1 MRNPRTGSRW
11 QRVLGLALVLTLT
24 LITPVSVS
32 ADAGTSGPGTPPA
45 SGNGSTQP
53 TGTRVT
59 SQAVNLRTSAS
70 TDSFVITII
79 PQGSTITLTGNLNGE
94 FAEIKFGDASG
105 WVEAEFL
112 LEGTAGTETPVPT
125 PVDLTSRTLSKDTN
139 LRTAP
144 DLESDIVA
152 VLTAGETV
160 NVTGDINGEFAK
172 VTSTNGAGWVAAQ
185 FLLETVPSTVTPP
198 VTVTTTATAVGTE
211 GPVST
216 PTPIGTQTPGATET
230 PPVTPPVNETP
241 TQVVTV
247 TATADVT
254 DTPPATPPAN
264 ETPTQVVTETATV
277 DVMAT
282 ATVAP
287 TQGPTEGM
295 TETPGPTVTVP
306 VETITIVPTQTA
318 PSQPTE
324 TPAMTPTSGAG
335 ETPTAPSGNS
345 LVVWPIKGGSW
356 TISQGYNGSSH
367 QNNNDL
373 WQYLYSFDIVP
384 TNGEAAGQSVYSP
397 VNGTIRWFD
406 PSTGGISI
414 DMGGGLAFAMFHMD
428 VDGGLQVGDQLTQGQ
443 FVGTIAAPG
452 GGGNGGFPHLHIT
465 AWSTSDG
472 GNYSRQAIPF
482 TGSVAISGKEF
493 PADGSSQQY
502 TGVEFTP

>member
-32 ADAGTSGPGTPPA
+32 ADAGTNGPGTPPA

-53 TGTRVT
+53 TGTRLT
-59 SQAVNLRTSAS
+59 YRAVNLRTSAS
-70 TDSFVITII
+70 TDSFAITII
-79 PQGSTITLTGNLNGE
+79 PQGSTITLTGNLNGQ

-112 LEGTAGTETPVPT
+112 LEDTAGTETPVPT
-125 PVDLTSRTLSKDTN
+125 PVDSTSRTLSDDTN

-160 NVTGDINGEFAK
+160 NVTGDIDGEFAK
-172 VTSTNGAGWVAAQ
+172 VTSTNGIGWVAAQ
-185 FLLETVPSTVTPP
+185 FLLETFPSTVTPP
-198 VTVTTTATAVGTE
+198 VTVASTATAVGTE
-211 GPVST
+211 SPVST
-216 PTPIGTQTPGATET
+216 PTPIGTQTPG
-230 PPVTPPVNETP
+230 P
-241 TQVVTV
+241 
-247 TATADVT
+247 T
-254 DTPPATPPAN
+254 DTPSVTPPAN
-264 ETPTQVVTETATV
+264 ETPTQVVMETATV
-277 DVMAT
+277 DVTAT
-282 ATVAP
+282 ATVTVAP
-287 TQGPTEGM
+287 TQGPTEGI

-324 TPAMTPTSGAG
+324 TPAMTPTSGAD
-335 ETPTAPSGNS
+335 ETPTAPAGNS

-384 TNGEAAGQSVYSP
+384 TNGEAAGKSVYSP

-428 VDGGLQVGDQLTQGQ
+428 VDGGLQVGDQLKQGQ

-472 GNYSRQAIPF
+472 GNFSRQAIPF

>member
-32 ADAGTSGPGTPPA
+32 ADAGTNGPGTPPA

-59 SQAVNLRTSAS
+59 SQAVNLRTDAS

-79 PQGSTITLTGNLNGE
+79 PQGRTITLTGNLNGE

-112 LEGTAGTETPVPT
+112 LEDKAGTETPVPT
-125 PVDLTSRTLSKDTN
+125 PVDATSRTLSDDTN

-172 VTSTNGAGWVAAQ
+172 VTSTNGTGWVAAQ

-198 VTVTTTATAVGTE
+198 VTVTATATAVGTE
-211 GPVST
+211 SPVST
-216 PTPIGTQTPGATET
+216 PTPIGTETPGATET
-230 PPVTPPVNETP
+230 PSV
-241 TQVVTV
+241 
-247 TATADVT
+247 
-254 DTPPATPPAN
+254 TPPAN

-277 DVMAT
+277 DVTTT
-282 ATVAP
+282 ATVTVTP

-295 TETPGPTVTVP
+295 TETPDPTVTVP
-306 VETITIVPTQTA
+306 VETITIVPTQTS

-324 TPAMTPTSGAG
+324 TPAMTPTAGAG
-335 ETPTAPSGNS
+335 ETPTAPAGNS

-443 FVGTIAAPG
+443 VVGTIAAPG